1 MRPTVPELQR
11 CAAFAAPAG
20 QPIVTGIAVDLEDA
34 VEAVEELF
42 GMFAAAPGRIEVDDA
57 RRIGPAPGAVVPG
70 RPMRTTSRP
79 SCKSTS
85 FSRSTGTRCTEPP
98 ARRTW

>member
-20 QPIVTGIAVDLEDA
+20 QPIVTSIAVDLEDA

-70 RPMRTTSRP
+70 QDP
-79 SCKSTS
+79 
-85 FSRSTGTRCTEPP
+85 
-98 ARRTW
+98 